1 VPIRATALA
10 KLYPIIMIDIEEK
23 QLQPTSR
30 LSKVQM
36 PPQSVFYKNFF
47 YILTLLALCVLGSG
61 CGGGSA
67 NDPTTTTWSAPAVSH
82 VFVLVEENHSY
93 EQVIGNTA
101 MPYTNAL
108 AQQHSLATQY
118 YANAHHSLLD
128 YFMLT
133 VGQTVAVD
141 DSYAGTVSSDNV
153 VRALTNAGKTWKMYA
168 EDLPNAGYLGDDVGG
183 YAKRHNPFT
192 YFSDVQSDSSQAANI
207 VPFRQFATDL
217 QSDTLPNY
225 VMIVPNVVN
234 DGHDCPVAA
243 CNENQRLAKVD
254 QWVQNNIQPLID
266 STVMQDSVLVYTW
279 DESVLSD
286 VTNQGGH
293 VATILIGG
301 KVKTGYKSSTVYQH
315 QSTLRLAMKLLGV
328 NDYPGLAATA
338 PDMSEFF

>member
-1 VPIRATALA
+1 
-10 KLYPIIMIDIEEK
+10 M
-23 QLQPTSR
+23 QLGPASK
-30 LSKVQM
+30 LSKLQM
-36 PPQSVFYKNFF
+36 PAKSMSYQDVFS
-47 YILTLLALCVLGSG
+47 ILPLLTLCVLGSA

-67 NDPTTTTWSAPAVSH
+67 NGPSMMTWSAPAVSH

-93 EQVIGNTA
+93 EQVIGNNA
-101 MPYTNAL
+101 MPYTNTL
-108 AQQHSLATQY
+108 AQQYSLATQY

-128 YFMLT
+128 YFVLT
-133 VGQTVAVD
+133 VGQTVAAD
-141 DSYAGTVSSDNV
+141 DSYAGTVTADNV
-153 VRALTNAGKTWKMYA
+153 VRALTSAGKTWKMYA

-192 YFSDVQSDSSQAANI
+192 YFSDVETDGSQAANI
-207 VPFRQFATDL
+207 VPFRQLATDL
-217 QSDTLPNY
+217 QNNTLPNY
-225 VMIVPNVVN
+225 AMIVPNVVN

-254 QWVQNNIQPLID
+254 KWVQNNIQPLID
-266 STVMQDSVLVYTW
+266 STVMQDSVLIYTW

-301 KVKTGYKSSTVYQH
+301 KIKTGYKSSTMYQH
-315 QSTLRLAMKLLGV
+315 QSTLRLALKLLGV